1 MSYDKEG
8 FEIKWKKFIDKLN
21 KNNYDIKYKE

>member
-1 MSYDKEG
+1 MSYDKG
-8 FEIKWKKFIDKLN
+8 DLKLNGKFIDKLN